1 MSWPCFIFL
10 YNTQHHRIVL
20 LIFYR
25 PSFLYSLTSLRA
37 GTSFVAFSFPESG
50 DQVRIPRAETGAQAP
65 EPVLSSWAVRQGR
78 GGGRGAC
85 LGWMVKARAWTDVR
99 SGVPGEALCT
109 SAPAVTA
116 AEMLWAAVQA
126 GAGGCRTWG
135 QPDLRMRERQELA

>member
-1 MSWPCFIFL
+1 M
-10 YNTQHHRIVL
+10 
-20 LIFYR
+20 
-25 PSFLYSLTSLRA
+25 
-37 GTSFVAFSFPESG
+37 
-50 DQVRIPRAETGAQAP
+50 
-65 EPVLSSWAVRQGR
+65 
-78 GGGRGAC
+78 
-85 LGWMVKARAWTDVR
+85 KARAWTDVR